1 MGQVTNLSGTW
12 NGTATAV
19 GGNIKL
25 KYSLEQDGNKL
36 SGYLDS
42 EYFKANGTS
51 RKRIEGEING
61 AGVMLREV
69 EYINRKDNSCLATA
83 ELQMESDGTN
93 LILSGKWK
101 GDWKLT
107 TCPPVAGGSIV
118 VYRSLG
124 QIAAPQ
130 SQVTTTKMPAEQTLP
145 ELDTGPADDIGKALI
160 SELEKRK
167 YFALC
172 IGMSDYQDDQI
183 EDLGMPIEDAR
194 RLALTLTDYYDFDK
208 EIVKVLENPTRT
220 ELIQELDRLSQVV
233 TDKDN
238 LVIFYA
244 GHGVWNEKM
253 QQGYWLPS
261 DAVKNS
267 KANWLSNSTIR
278 DYLRGIP
285 AKHTLLISDACF
297 SGGIFKDRALQESSR
312 AMLEMY
318 KLPSRKAMT
327 SGTMTTVPDNSV
339 FIHYLIKNL
348 ENNTQKLISAD
359 QLFRTFKVAV
369 IHNSPTGQLP
379 QYGVI
384 REAGDEGGDFIFLRK

>member
-1 MGQVTNLSGTW
+1 
-12 NGTATAV
+12 
-19 GGNIKL
+19 
-25 KYSLEQDGNKL
+25 
-36 SGYLDS
+36 
-42 EYFKANGTS
+42 
-51 RKRIEGEING
+51 
-61 AGVMLREV
+61 
-69 EYINRKDNSCLATA
+69 
-83 ELQMESDGTN
+83 
-93 LILSGKWK
+93 
-101 GDWKLT
+101 
-107 TCPPVAGGSIV
+107 
-118 VYRSLG
+118 
-124 QIAAPQ
+124 
-130 SQVTTTKMPAEQTLP
+130 
-145 ELDTGPADDIGKALI
+145 
-160 SELEKRK
+160 
-167 YFALC
+167 
-172 IGMSDYQDDQI
+172 
-183 EDLGMPIEDAR
+183 
-194 RLALTLTDYYDFDK
+194 
-208 EIVKVLENPTRT
+208 
-220 ELIQELDRLSQVV
+220 
-233 TDKDN
+233 
-238 LVIFYA
+238 
-244 GHGVWNEKM
+244 M
-253 QQGYWLPS
+253 QQGYWLPV
-261 DAVKNS
+261 DAQKDS